1 MLQGLGCPDPTGK
14 LAQGLQGTVGML
26 HSHIA
31 GCAASVSVSERHE
44 DVDMGPIMISNLDG
58 DMDSHAFYLQ
68 SIKMSNQAEIRT
80 LKFVTEN

>member
-31 GCAASVSVSERHE
+31 GCAASVSVSERHKE
-44 DVDMGPIMISNLDG
+44 VDMGPIMISNLDG
-58 DMDSHAFYLQ
+58 DMDSNAFCLQ
-68 SIKMSNQAEIRT
+68 KV
-80 LKFVTEN
+80 VTEN